1 MPKLQV
7 PGAVLS
13 YTATGAGQTLLLIP
27 GAGGTGLAFARVA
40 RRLAA
45 EYTVVRYA
53 RRGFSGSR
61 VAGPPG
67 EALPAVDAD
76 DAARLIEHVGDR
88 PAAVFGESS
97 GALVALELLTRH
109 PGHVDA
115 VVPFEPPAMR
125 LLPDGQRW
133 IDLFH
138 DAYDTYRRHGMR
150 PALKL
155 FRENT
160 FAEPDRKAMNAGRGL
175 HLLIP
180 PIRANVAHWFEH
192 ELRPYPAGTLDLTAL
207 AALRT
212 KIIPA
217 VGRASRGYPCY
228 RATVELADRIGLQV
242 AEFPGGHLAHL
253 TEPAA
258 FCRELGR
265 LLTNRVD
272 DPG

>member
-7 PGAVLS
+7 SGAVLS
-13 YTATGAGQTLLLIP
+13 YTATGTGRTLLLIP

-40 RRLAA
+40 KRLAA
-45 EYTVVRYA
+45 GYTVVRYA

-61 VAGPPG
+61 ADGPAGDS
-67 EALPAVDAD
+67 LVAVDAD
-76 DAARLIEHVGDR
+76 DAARLIEHIGDR

-138 DAYDTYRRHGMR
+138 DAYDTYRRRGMR

-155 FRENT
+155 FRDNT

-175 HLLIP
+175 HLLVP

-207 AALRT
+207 AELRT
-212 KIIPA
+212 KIILA
-217 VGRASRGYPCY
+217 AGRASRGYPCY
-228 RATVELADRIGLQV
+228 RATTELADRLGLRV
-242 AEFPGGHLAHL
+242 AEFPGGHLAHV

-258 FCRELGR
+258 FCRELTR
-265 LLTNRVD
+265 LLTHPAN